1 MRRSTA
7 LIAVPIAVALLAG
20 SRVAAAQGTASDRT
34 VNDRMENRPFA
45 AGSRAESYIGLT
57 MTQLV
62 VALGL
67 RLQGVPPGE
76 IRERL
81 DEMRTR
87 QSGEPGPPSTLA
99 AGPPPHDA
107 PPTHTPPAVP

>member
-1 MRRSTA
+1 MRSSTA

-20 SRVAAAQGTASDRT
+20 SRVAAAQAT

-45 AGSRAESYIGLT
+45 TGSRAESYIGLT

-67 RLQGVPPGE
+67 RLQGVPPAE
-76 IRERL
+76 VRERL

-87 QSGEPGPPSTLA
+87 RSGEAPALA
-99 AGPPPHDA
+99 AGPT
-107 PPTHTPPAVP
+107 THEEPQVHAPPAVP

>member
-1 MRRSTA
+1 MRSSTA

-20 SRVAAAQGTASDRT
+20 SRVAAAQAT
-34 VNDRMENRPFA
+34 VNDHMENRPFP

-81 DEMRTR
+81 DEMRSR
-87 QSGEPGPPSTLA
+87 QTGEPGQPSALA
-99 AGPPPHDA
+99 AGPSAHDA
-107 PPTHTPPAVP
+107 PQAHAPPAVP